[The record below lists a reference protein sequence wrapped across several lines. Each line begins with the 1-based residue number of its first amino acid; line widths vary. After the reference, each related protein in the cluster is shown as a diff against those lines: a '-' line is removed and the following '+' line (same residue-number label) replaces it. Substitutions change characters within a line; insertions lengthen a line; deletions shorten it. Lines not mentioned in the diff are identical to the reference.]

1 MMDNMFPELGALQ
14 TSLDYHLQR
23 HGVLASNLA
32 NADTPSYQPR
42 DLVHSQDG
50 SFAGA
55 LLEQTQEGHL
65 EANNASTPFQVETL
79 TSERHV
85 DGSSNDLER
94 AMAQVTANRLRYET
108 GLELAKRRIAMLR
121 YAAADGSGA

>member
-1 MMDNMFPELGALQ
+1 MSELFAELGALQ

-32 NADTPSYQPR
+32 NADTPNYQPR
-42 DLVHSQDG
+42 DLLLDS

-55 LLEQTQEGHL
+55 MLQQSQSQHL
-65 EANNASTPFQVETL
+65 QGNASTPFRVETL

-85 DGSSNDLER
+85 DGSSSDLER
-94 AMAQVTANRLRYET
+94 AMSQVTANRLRYET
-108 GLELAKRRIAMLR
+108 GLELARRRIAMLR

>member
-1 MMDNMFPELGALQ
+1 MNMFPELGALQ

-32 NADTPSYQPR
+32 NADTPHYQPR
-42 DLVHSQDG
+42 DLAQDTP
-50 SFAGA
+50 FEGA
-55 LLEQTQEGHL
+55 LLEQTQAGHIQS
-65 EANNASTPFQVETL
+65 NNASTPFQVETV